1 MIQKEISCVIYST
14 PPHNNR
20 GSLKNEKTASRVA
33 KSLVFLAVASALSST
48 AFASPRGGDTLNLT
62 KYPSGT
68 DIVLENFDQTYKAGQ
83 KDDEITAQEKE
94 GVVGILV
101 GSNDSTQ
108 KASASA
114 ENFSASLT
122 LNRENVPASAY
133 TLLLNN
139 APATFTG
146 SSTKLSMTTTDGLAQ
161 VEEDPD
167 HAGSALLVHG
177 PRSTAQASD
186 TTLVSF
192 EADTTTLEATLK
204 GAKAAST
211 NVLHIEGN
219 AAVAFSGKTV
229 NITALTES
237 DSSGAFEHHEASPAA
252 GIGIMLEA
260 YSGADSAKTADTA
273 NIRTGKDTTLNIS
286 VTGTGTTTPT
296 SDQYSYFQEG
306 GASLLSGIFAE
317 GGEIYAQG
325 DVNINVNAKG
335 GYSHRYGALCPG
347 TRSQRF
353 VEA

>member
-1 MIQKEISCVIYST
+1 M
-14 PPHNNR
+14 
-20 GSLKNEKTASRVA
+20 KNEKTASRVA

-68 DIVLENFDQTYKAGQ
+68 DIVLENFDQTYTAG
-83 KDDEITAQEKE
+83 KKGDEITAQEKE

-146 SSTKLSMTTTDGLAQ
+146 SYTKLSMTTIDGLAQ

-177 PRSTAQASD
+177 ARSTSQASD

-192 EADTTTLEATLK
+192 EADTTTLGATLK
-204 GAKAAST
+204 GA
-211 NVLHIEGN
+211 NLD
-219 AAVAFSGKTV
+219 F
-229 NITALTES
+229 
-237 DSSGAFEHHEASPAA
+237 
-252 GIGIMLEA
+252 
-260 YSGADSAKTADTA
+260 Y
-273 NIRTGKDTTLNIS
+273 
-286 VTGTGTTTPT
+286 
-296 SDQYSYFQEG
+296 
-306 GASLLSGIFAE
+306 
-317 GGEIYAQG
+317 
-325 DVNINVNAKG
+325 
-335 GYSHRYGALCPG
+335 
-347 TRSQRF
+347 
-353 VEA
+353 